1 VLKKTG
7 GRLKW
12 YLIEVIPLF
21 LIGTLIMFTLDR
33 SGALPWIIEAGE
45 PLVVGWLGLP
55 PEASAAFVMGFL
67 RRDFGASGLF
77 ALQHELSMI
86 QAVVGMVTITLFV
99 PCIAS
104 LMMIVKEQGMKVAAL
119 MLAMI
124 IPTAFLVGGLL
135 NHGLRLI
142 F

>member
-1 VLKKTG
+1 
-7 GRLKW
+7 
-12 YLIEVIPLF
+12 
-21 LIGTLIMFTLDR
+21 
-33 SGALPWIIEAGE
+33 
-45 PLVVGWLGLP
+45 
-55 PEASAAFVMGFL
+55 
-67 RRDFGASGLF
+67 GLF
-77 ALQHELSMI
+77 ALQSELSMI

-104 LMMIVKEQGMKVAAL
+104 LMMIIKEQGMKVALL

-124 IPTAFLVGGLL
+124 IPTAFLIGGLL

>member
-1 VLKKTG
+1 
-7 GRLKW
+7 
-12 YLIEVIPLF
+12 
-21 LIGTLIMFTLDR
+21 M
-33 SGALPWIIEAGE
+33 
-45 PLVVGWLGLP
+45 VGWLGLP

-77 ALQHELSMI
+77 ALQSELSMI

-104 LMMIVKEQGMKVAAL
+104 LMMIIKEQGMKVAAL

-124 IPTAFLVGGLL
+124 IPTAFLIGGLL

>member
-1 VLKKTG
+1 
-7 GRLKW
+7 
-12 YLIEVIPLF
+12 
-21 LIGTLIMFTLDR
+21 MFGLDR
-33 SGALPWIIEAGE
+33 SGALPWIIEAGK
-45 PLVVGWLGLP
+45 PLVVDSRAAAGGERRLRDGLP
-55 PEASAAFVMGFL
+55 A
-67 RRDFGASGLF
+67 RDFGASGLF
-77 ALQHELSMI
+77 ALQAELSMV

-104 LMMIVKEQGMKVAAL
+104 LMMIVKEQGVKVAAL

-124 IPTAFLVGGLL
+124 IPTAFFVGGVL